1 MRNIIRKAI
10 ESPDD
15 WVLQIDYLDKKGI
28 TTRRVVSPIRIVGKD
43 RMLALCLC
51 REETRQF
58 HLTQCSNMTLL
69 QACDVLMPVPMH
81 VVQTA
86 EQNQEAVSEEAV
98 SEEADSEE
106 ALSEDSAS
114 PSA

>member
-1 MRNIIRKAI
+1 MRNIIRKAV

-58 HLTQCSNMTLL
+58 HLSQCSNITLL
-69 QACDVLMPVPMH
+69 EASDVLMPVPMH
-81 VVQTA
+81 VVESTEA
-86 EQNQEAVSEEAV
+86 NQEPAI
-98 SEEADSEE
+98 EEADTEQ
-106 ALSEDSAS
+106 ALNEDSAS